1 MRIRYQALGKDGKVM
16 HGILDAETLPLALD
30 ALRRQ
35 GVIPFVAQ
43 PADSKRAG
51 GWLRLGQ
58 ASKGTSLAW
67 RAQFI
72 QQCATLLA
80 AGIPLD
86 RTLGIIESQAPA
98 GHRKRLLGNIRDAV
112 NAGQSLSAALA
123 IGEAGFQP
131 DETGLVKAGEQ
142 TGSLVPVLVDLGAAL
157 ERRQELRGRIISTLI
172 YPAFLLGLAPLSL
185 AIISVIL
192 IPSLEPLFEGSHA
205 SMPLVLRLLSAVSTE
220 LHERAVLWLAA
231 ALLLVMLATL
241 AWRGD
246 ETRATTQRLVLKLPI
261 FRNIARH
268 VEAARICRSL
278 AALLKGGASLQSAL
292 AAVAGVAV
300 TTDSRNQITM
310 ARDAVVSGKRLAQAM
325 SHVRALR
332 PETIEMIAIGEETNQ
347 LEPLLSHIAEA
358 EQKAGERY
366 VERLMT
372 IATPLLTILV
382 GGMVGGVV
390 MSIMS
395 AILSLNDMAV
405 R

>member
-1 MRIRYQALGKDGKVM
+1 M

-172 YPAFLLGLAPLSL
+172 YPAFLLGLAPLSWL
-185 AIISVIL
+185 L
-192 IPSLEPLFEGSHA
+192 FPSFSYRA
-205 SMPLVLRLLSAVSTE
+205 SNPCSKAPTP
-220 LHERAVLWLAA
+220 A
-231 ALLLVMLATL
+231 
-241 AWRGD
+241 
-246 ETRATTQRLVLKLPI
+246 
-261 FRNIARH
+261 
-268 VEAARICRSL
+268 CRSCC
-278 AALLKGGASLQSAL
+278 ACCQP
-292 AAVAGVAV
+292 
-300 TTDSRNQITM
+300 SRQNC
-310 ARDAVVSGKRLAQAM
+310 
-325 SHVRALR
+325 
-332 PETIEMIAIGEETNQ
+332 TNA
-347 LEPLLSHIAEA
+347 PCC
-358 EQKAGERY
+358 GWR
-366 VERLMT
+366 R
-372 IATPLLTILV
+372 
-382 GGMVGGVV
+382 
-390 MSIMS
+390 
-395 AILSLNDMAV
+395 
-405 R
+405 RCCW